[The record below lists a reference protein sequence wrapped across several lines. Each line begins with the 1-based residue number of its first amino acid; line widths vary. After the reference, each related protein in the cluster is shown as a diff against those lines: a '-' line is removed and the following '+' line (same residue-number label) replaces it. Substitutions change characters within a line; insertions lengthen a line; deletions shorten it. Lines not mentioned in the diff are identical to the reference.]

1 MFLRKMTLFGFK
13 SFAEKVTLDFSRGI
27 TAVVGPNG
35 CGKSNII
42 DALRWTLGEQSA
54 KIMRGDRMEDIIFSG
69 TESRKPLNFAEVNI
83 FFEDASS
90 QLNSEFEEIQI
101 TRRLY
106 RSGESEYYIN
116 KASCRLKDI
125 NELFMDTGIG
135 KEVYS
140 VVGQNRVEEIVTAR
154 PEERRVIIEEAAGIL
169 KYKNRKK
176 EARQRLEEM
185 RKDLYRVT
193 DLISE
198 LENQLEPIKGQA
210 KIAHKYLK
218 LKEELKEN
226 EQILFSC
233 RLEKNKQSLEKLNV
247 KYSKVED
254 EKLKVTKE
262 LNEKNETWE
271 KVKNRVDDL
280 AEAKRK
286 LETNLQ
292 SFLYEKDQLDSR
304 RKLWEEKIQN
314 ISQQKENNHDKLKNS
329 ENRCTKLREDKDDW
343 LQQFYAKEKAME
355 KANEKIKELKEKVE
369 SYQNDDSLLNI
380 ENLQQELTSVSSRQ
394 EALESTLS
402 ELEHTKGNTEQKII
416 DLKGEYYR
424 QEEKLESINE
434 KIEEREKENEE
445 KSESMQIIEKDLD
458 EAIAAEEKCRLEV
471 SRLNE
476 EITSFKE
483 KLSAQENRL
492 WILHKYQR
500 GQNPFQE
507 GAEFLLN
514 NESTKQGLLGNIA
527 SILHIPSELKPSIE
541 TAIGDKIFGVV
552 VQDEKTAKKA
562 VNHLLNEQKGWS
574 NIFPV
579 NLMQKAAPIEMA
591 RIEDFKNISGVKGRA
606 VDLIKFDSAYQYVAK
621 WLLGNFI
628 ITEDLD
634 SALEVARKSEY
645 NVYVVTLD
653 GQVVYPGG
661 VIRAG
666 KNSSESYGTWNV
678 NEEVKELEDEIN
690 NLTQEKDGLEKKLK
704 EKKQQEQNLQ
714 NKIKEFKKHKEQQ
727 NQEITALKQNISLM
741 NKEKEHVEEELQKL
755 NNSIDSYI
763 EEKSDMQNRID
774 DYANELET
782 TKKSRS
788 EISTK
793 LEKLKEKYQHILE
806 ERDEVAE
813 LLTNQQ
819 VEYNRSKEQIN
830 YLEEK
835 IREADQELTK
845 INEDMEKYKQENER
859 LERSL
864 EELKNE
870 LENEKTKED
879 ELAEKNKDTNMEY
892 DQVKTQYEELQ
903 AHLTELEKQTQ
914 SLKTKNSR
922 LEKQEQKLELEKT
935 RLQAEIDHQ
944 KSLYKEK
951 FGSLAEPFQNISG
964 VDESQ
969 VLEEINRV
977 QNEIENLGHVRIGAI
992 DEEERLSERLKFLYS
1007 QQEDLENGESSLQE
1021 ILAEI
1026 DERIKNQFKEAL
1038 EEIGNNFKNT
1048 FAELFGGGEAMLKIA
1063 DENNILESGVE
1074 FYVQPPGKN
1083 LKNISLLSTGEKALT
1098 AIALLFAIFKYK
1110 PAPFYFLDEIES
1122 SLDENNLAKFLEFL
1136 QKSSSNAQ
1144 FILNTHRRKTME
1156 KADIVYGVTMP
1167 ESGISKIVSLKLNQK
1182 AS

>member
-1 MFLRKMTLFGFK
+1 MFLRKMTLYGFK

-69 TESRKPLNFAEVNI
+69 TEDRKPLNFAEVSI

-90 QLNSEFEEIQI
+90 QLNSEFEEVQI

-106 RSGESEYYIN
+106 RSGESEYFIN

-185 RKDLYRVT
+185 RNNLHRVT

-198 LENQLEPIKGQA
+198 LENQLDSIKEQA
-210 KIAHKYLK
+210 KTAHEYLE

-226 EQILFSC
+226 ERFLFSH
-233 RLEKNKQSLEKLNV
+233 RLEKNNQSLEKLNI
-247 KYSKVED
+247 KYSAVED
-254 EKLKVTKE
+254 EKLQTTKE

-271 KVKNRVDDL
+271 KVKNQVDEL
-280 AEAKRK
+280 TETKRK

-314 ISQQKENNHDKLKNS
+314 ISQQKDNNHDKLKNS
-329 ENRCTKLREDKDDW
+329 ENRCEKLREDKDNW
-343 LQQFYAKEKAME
+343 LRQFYAKEKVME
-355 KANEKIKELKEKVE
+355 ETNEKINELKEKME
-369 SYQNDDSLLNI
+369 LYQNDDSLLNI

-402 ELEHTKGNTEQKII
+402 ELEHTKDNAEQKIT

-424 QEEKLESINE
+424 QEEKLESIDK
-434 KIEEREKENEE
+434 KIKEREKENEE
-445 KSESMQIIEKDLD
+445 KTESLQKIEKDLG
-458 EAIAAEEKCRLEV
+458 EAIDAEEKCRLEV

-476 EITSFKE
+476 EITSVKE

-492 WILHKYQR
+492 WILNKYKR
-500 GQNPFQE
+500 EQNPFQE
-507 GAEFLLN
+507 GADFLLN
-514 NESTKQGLLGNIA
+514 NESTKQELLGNIA
-527 SILHIPSELKPSIE
+527 SILHIPSELKPAIE

-552 VQDEKTAKKA
+552 VHDEKTAKKA
-562 VNHLLNEQKGWS
+562 VNHLLKEQRGWS

-579 NLMQKAAPIEMA
+579 NLMQKAAPTEMA
-591 RIEDFKNISGVKGRA
+591 RIEDFENISGVKGRA
-606 VDLIKFDSAYQYVAK
+606 VDLIKFDSAYQDVAN

-634 SALEVARKSEY
+634 SALEVARKSGY
-645 NVYVVTLD
+645 NAYVVTLN

-661 VIRAG
+661 VIRG
-666 KNSSESYGTWNV
+666 GRNSSESYGSWNV
-678 NEEVKELEDEIN
+678 NEEIKELEDKIN
-690 NLTQEKDGLEKKLK
+690 ELTQEKDELEMKLK
-704 EKKQQEQNLQ
+704 EKKHQEQNLQ
-714 NKIKEFKKHKEQQ
+714 KKIKEFKNQKEQQ
-727 NQEITALKQNISLM
+727 NQEVTELKQNISLL
-741 NKEKEHVEEELQKL
+741 NKEKEHIEEELQKL
-755 NNSIDSYI
+755 NNSIDAYI
-763 EEKSDMQNRID
+763 EEKSDIQNRID
-774 DYANELET
+774 DSANELET

-819 VEYNRSKEQIN
+819 VEYNRAKEQKN

-835 IREADQELTK
+835 IKEADKELNK
-845 INEDMEKYKQENER
+845 INEDMENCKQENER
-859 LERSL
+859 LEQSL

-870 LENEKTKED
+870 LENENTKED
-879 ELAEKNKDTNMEY
+879 ELAGKNKDTNMEY
-892 DQVKTQYEELQ
+892 EKVKTQYDELQ
-903 AHLTELEKQTQ
+903 AHLTELEKQIQ
-914 SLKTKNSR
+914 KLKSKKSR
-922 LEKQEQKLELEKT
+922 LENQEQKLELEKT
-935 RLQAEIDHQ
+935 RLQTEIDHQ
-944 KSLYKEK
+944 KNSFKEK
-951 FGSLAEPFQNISG
+951 FGSSAEPVQNLSE

-969 VLEEINRV
+969 VLDEINCI
-977 QNEIENLGHVRIGAI
+977 QSEIENLGHVRIGAI

-1007 QQEDLENGESSLQE
+1007 QQEDLKNGESSLQD

-1026 DERIKNQFKEAL
+1026 DERIKNQFQEAL

-1048 FAELFGGGEAMLKIA
+1048 FAELFGGGEAMLQIA
-1063 DENNILESGVE
+1063 DEANILESGVE
-1074 FYVQPPGKN
+1074 FYVQPPGKK

-1122 SLDENNLAKFLEFL
+1122 SLDESNLTKFLEFL
-1136 QKSSSNAQ
+1136 QNSSANAQ

-1156 KADIVYGVTMP
+1156 IADIVYGVTMP
-1167 ESGISKIVSLKLNQK
+1167 EPGISKLVSLKLSRK